1 MSETNQ
7 GNTPV
12 LKLDFIKIEFKMY
25 KLIFGISSY
34 SKRGLREHEFH
45 ELEYF
50 TWNSS
55 SQKKKFKIF
64 QYAITRLF
72 KNQVLN

>member
-34 SKRGLREHEFH
+34 SKRGLRGKKIL
-45 ELEYF
+45 ELEFPVKYLSS
-50 TWNSS
+50 WNSS
-55 SQKKKFKIF
+55 S
-64 QYAITRLF
+64 T
-72 KNQVLN
+72 